1 MDGKRDI
8 QNLLVV
14 IMVLLMGS
22 QISVQADE
30 DDWFVYLGNRSLPK
44 APRKNIS
51 AAEALPP
58 LPLPATPLRRTERK
72 KPPQPDYLIG
82 KVAWGQSAS
91 FVDSNG
97 DKMKIADWNLC
108 PTDTEKFVGNARAMD
123 LYYHWSNISLNDFHF
138 DPKRL
143 PALLFSGVRTVK
155 LSSDHVKMLREY
167 VLKGGMVIC
176 DSIAGSPYF
185 YKSVRQVFKEVFPE
199 CRFRVIPPDHPLY
212 HIAVDIEKVNYP
224 NNASSDQ
231 PFLEGMYIGSRVGVL
246 VSRYGLGCGWNR
258 NLERLAQLKEAAYY
272 DEKSANEIGI
282 NLTAYIVGYAEVG
295 ALEGKPEIF
304 ALADRKAPTD
314 EFIFAQLRH
323 SGAWNVH
330 PGAATELLMKLRRLT
345 AVRVNLKRVALD
357 AAKDDLSSHP
367 FLYLTGLDDF
377 KLSTQAV
384 SALQK
389 YLHYEGVLLINNGL
403 GLGTFDKAVRRE
415 LARILPG
422 AKLEQIAP
430 EHEIYHCLF
439 NIGKVRYSP
448 TLVKNK
454 PELNQQPY
462 LLGVVIGGD
471 LRIIYSP
478 FDLEAGWL
486 EAYYPLIRGYEP
498 IWAQQLGM
506 NIITYIMTH

>member
-1 MDGKRDI
+1 MEGKRGI
-8 QNLLVV
+8 QNFLVV

-22 QISVQADE
+22 RVSVQADE

-97 DKMKIADWNLC
+97 NKMKIADWNLC

-143 PALLFSGVRTVK
+143 PALLFSGVRTVR
-155 LSSDHVKMLREY
+155 LSSDHIKMLREY
-167 VLKGGMVIC
+167 VLNGGMVIC

-212 HIAVDIEKVNYP
+212 HIAIDIEKVNYP
-224 NNASSDQ
+224 KNVSSDQ

-258 NLERLAQLKEAAYY
+258 NLERLAQ
-272 DEKSANEIGI
+272 
-282 NLTAYIVGYAEVG
+282 
-295 ALEGKPEIF
+295 
-304 ALADRKAPTD
+304 
-314 EFIFAQLRH
+314 
-323 SGAWNVH
+323 
-330 PGAATELLMKLRRLT
+330 
-345 AVRVNLKRVALD
+345 
-357 AAKDDLSSHP
+357 
-367 FLYLTGLDDF
+367 
-377 KLSTQAV
+377 
-384 SALQK
+384 
-389 YLHYEGVLLINNGL
+389 
-403 GLGTFDKAVRRE
+403 
-415 LARILPG
+415 
-422 AKLEQIAP
+422 
-430 EHEIYHCLF
+430 
-439 NIGKVRYSP
+439 
-448 TLVKNK
+448 
-454 PELNQQPY
+454 
-462 LLGVVIGGD
+462 
-471 LRIIYSP
+471 
-478 FDLEAGWL
+478 
-486 EAYYPLIRGYEP
+486 
-498 IWAQQLGM
+498 
-506 NIITYIMTH
+506 